1 MKIILKDNKIDY
13 NNIKF
18 KKNKIIYDLKYI
30 NLLGIPIKIY
40 NFNYIIN
47 NNNNILKVK
56 LLNQDNITLFKNID
70 NYFSQN
76 YKNYYN
82 TINNDNV
89 IFIKINDNTKEIT
102 ESICINLNSLKIK
115 DFMFYLNIYYYE

>member
-40 NFNYIIN
+40 NFNYTIN

-102 ESICINLNSLKIK
+102 DSICINLNSLKIK

>member
-40 NFNYIIN
+40 NFNYTIN